1 MIKEE
6 NTLSPN
12 GYNLAKGG
20 LYGGTSYKISDEQ
33 VQYIKSYRNLPVY
46 VLYDDFSDLISYE
59 YFKQLYRDEARK
71 DIFPTVDMY
80 PNNLEFSCQF
90 IKSKLS
96 YYDIIEIRKLY
107 ENHIN
112 WKEAYQKFKDKV
124 TESTF
129 WEIYT
134 GRSFKLIRPE
144 VFT

>member
-1 MIKEE
+1 
-6 NTLSPN
+6 
-12 GYNLAKGG
+12 
-20 LYGGTSYKISDEQ
+20 
-33 VQYIKSYRNLPVY
+33 
-46 VLYDDFSDLISYE
+46 
-59 YFKQLYRDEARK
+59 
-71 DIFPTVDMY
+71 MY

-144 VFT
+144 VFTQENKKIRTSLSHSGEKNSHVKLTKKDVINIRKLYNDSKMSQKEISKLYPQVSKSTIYDIVHYRSWKNI